1 MQNRDMRAELGEV
14 DQTVQKLMEELQ
26 AVTARVSSSEAEATA
41 ARAEVAEKNDM
52 LTYVSEEVDRLKEM
66 FATKETAM
74 VVERDEARAKA
85 AAAETR
91 AMAAEAAAA
100 AAAAAQQ
107 AAEDAAVEQKTAAS
121 RAAREATAAR
131 SQAEAAQRECEVLT
145 AAAAARVA
153 EVEGEMR
160 ELLVTLEQQKHQS
173 ALKVKQLGALVQ
185 ELMLPS

>member
-26 AVTARVSSSEAEATA
+26 AVTAKVSGAEAEATA
-41 ARAEVAEKNDM
+41 ARVEVAEKNDM

-66 FATKETAM
+66 FATKETALAK
-74 VVERDEARAKA
+74 ERDDARAKA
-85 AAAETR
+85 ALAETR
-91 AMAAEAAAA
+91 AVSAVAAAA
-100 AAAAAQQ
+100 AARE
-107 AAEDAAVEQKTAAS
+107 AAEDAMVEQKASAA

-131 SQAEAAQRECEVLT
+131 SQAEVARGECEAAN

-160 ELLVTLEQQKHQS
+160 ELLLTLEQQKHQS

-185 ELMLPS
+185 DLMLPS

>member
-1 MQNRDMRAELGEV
+1 VQNRDMRAELGEV

-26 AVTARVSSSEAEATA
+26 AVTAKVSGAEAEATA
-41 ARAEVAEKNDM
+41 ARVEVAEKNDM

-66 FATKETAM
+66 FATKETALAK
-74 VVERDEARAKA
+74 ERDDARAKA
-85 AAAETR
+85 ALAETR
-91 AMAAEAAAA
+91 AVSAVAAAA
-100 AAAAAQQ
+100 AAAAARE
-107 AAEDAAVEQKTAAS
+107 AAEDAMVEQKASAA

-131 SQAEAAQRECEVLT
+131 SQAEVARGECEAAN

-160 ELLVTLEQQKHQS
+160 ELLLTLEQQKHQS

-185 ELMLPS
+185 DLMLPS